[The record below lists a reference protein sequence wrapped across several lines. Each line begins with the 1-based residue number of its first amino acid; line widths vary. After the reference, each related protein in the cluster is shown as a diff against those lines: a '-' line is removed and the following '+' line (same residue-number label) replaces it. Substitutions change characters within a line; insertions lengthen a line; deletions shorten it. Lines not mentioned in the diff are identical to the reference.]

1 MKKKEGKKKKKKR
14 KQPLQQTIL
23 NNSTPTASIGL
34 PPPPASLVLLV
45 TNLNAGAN
53 HKYTSNGK
61 EAIEEILFQT
71 IDLDP
76 GSNLKSNQFNCRL
89 QW

>member
-1 MKKKEGKKKKKKR
+1 MRKKGKKKEKKKKE
-14 KQPLQQTIL
+14 TTSAA
-23 NNSTPTASIGL
+23 NYSTPTASIGL